1 MNNNFIIIVSVCIIY
16 IIICIYTVY
25 PTGNNKLSDDQKKLL
40 LLTNIYG
47 YILGI
52 YIVIFEREFMYINYD
67 NDLNVRSLEFIIILF
82 LLCLGIYA
90 SIFQN
95 DANSNLGKISSSIAP
110 LLPSFFVILILC
122 LNTILTILKNKNNS
136 VYKKFDEFS
145 ELII

>member
-1 MNNNFIIIVSVCIIY
+1 MNNNFTVIIVVCIIY
-16 IIICIYTVY
+16 IILCVNTVY
-25 PTGNNKLSDDQKKLL
+25 PTKNNKLSNNEKNILII
-40 LLTNIYG
+40 TNIYG

-52 YIVIFEREFMYINYD
+52 YILIFETQYISLNYS
-67 NDLNVRSLEFIIILF
+67 NDINARSAEFIIILF

-122 LNTILTILKNKNNS
+122 LNTIITLLKNKDKS
-136 VYKKFDEFS
+136 VYKKFNEFS
-145 ELII
+145 GLIM